1 MNLQANVRG
10 VMRRN
15 AAEPLAL
22 PTSSSWWQTLN
33 TPSSSP
39 LLDSFERVYIINL
52 PERTDRY
59 AQIEQELASIG
70 IPIDSDKIRIMA
82 GQWSDSANGFTSLGA
97 YGNFMSHLRILRE
110 AAADRLHNV
119 WVLEDDATFRHRLR
133 STELQS
139 LVASRLAQDD
149 WDLAYLGH
157 CIDPDFLKPHAH
169 ELFVPVAS
177 DLEFLWAHCY
187 AVSALGLPELLAYLE
202 ETLVNPPGHP
212 RGGRMYIDG
221 ALNMYRRQH
230 PKATT
235 LVSPMNLSYQR
246 GSASSLAGRKIYDKL
261 KLLQPLVGT
270 VRAVRDEAWRRGVLK

>member
-157 CIDPDFLKPHAH
+157 CIDPAFLKPHAH

-261 KLLQPLVGT
+261 KFCLLYT
-270 VRAVRDEAWRRGVLK
+270 SDAADE

>member
-1 MNLQANVRG
+1 MGLQTNEKRDLRG
-10 VMRRN
+10 SYIGQQV
-15 AAEPLAL
+15 L

-39 LLDSFERVYIINL
+39 LLDGFERVYIINL

-70 IPIDSDKIRIMA
+70 IAIDSEKIRIMA

-119 WVLEDDATFRHRLR
+119 WILEDDATFRHSLR

-157 CIDPDFLKPHAH
+157 GIDTAVLRRHAN

-187 AVSALGLPELLAYLE
+187 AVSASGIPELLAYLE
-202 ETLVNPPGHP
+202 ETLINPPGHP

-230 PKATT
+230 PHATT
-235 LVSPMNLSYQR
+235 LVSPINLSNQR